1 MKKITPKTVTAPQKT
16 VRKINFYPIIA
27 LLALVAVAYTYYR
40 FGIAAT
46 VNGVPITKT
55 AYLRNLE
62 RQDKKQTIKQMANEA
77 LVLQEAAKKG
87 VVIEQS
93 VIDTEIAT
101 VEAQIKAQGETLD
114 TALAAEGMS
123 KEDLVQQI
131 RLQKTV
137 EKLSNPNLDITQA
150 QIDEYLKSNK
160 AALPSSYTKEQ
171 LQDLAKTQL
180 ISEAKNV
187 AIDKWFTELQKS
199 ANIIIR

>member
-16 VRKINFYPIIA
+16 ARKINFYPIVA
-27 LLALVAVAYTYYR
+27 LLAIVAIAYAYYR
-40 FGIAAT
+40 FGIVAT
-46 VNGVPITKT
+46 VNGIPITKT

-62 RQDKKQTIKQMANEA
+62 KQDKKQTIKQMANEA
-77 LVLQEAAKKG
+77 LVLQEASKKG
-87 VVIEQS
+87 IVIDQN

-114 TALAAEGMS
+114 SALAAEGMS
-123 KEDLVQQI
+123 KSDLVQQI

-150 QIDEYLKSNK
+150 QIDEYLKTNK
-160 AALPSSYTKEQ
+160 TSLPSSYTKEQ
-171 LQDLAKTQL
+171 LQALAKTQL
-180 ISEAKNV
+180 ISEAKNT

-199 ANIIIR
+199 AKIIIR